1 MSELYD
7 GDGEGVV
14 KVLAA
19 ILLLGL
25 AAAADEGVFAAK
37 AVDVWD
43 HYSKPVTVLAPDGT
57 TAVIAEYVL
66 GPKDKYLVLRFKGE
80 GEKASFDLGRGIG
93 AELLWSPDSKALA
106 ITTSDVGRNGVFNT
120 YVLRLDHGSIQKI
133 DLSPLVRKEFDHPV
147 ACAYPEPPNVAG
159 VSWSS
164 PDHLLIAAQILD
176 HSICDSFG
184 TFVLYEVDVP
194 QKAILRRYNQI
205 EAKRVYSTSLGT
217 FLQHARDVCVM
228 SPKKC
233 EVPSNHTTAH
243 GSELN

>member
-25 AAAADEGVFAAK
+25 AAAADEGVFSAK

-43 HYSKPVTVLAPDGT
+43 HYSKPVTVRAPDGS
-57 TAVIAEYVL
+57 TAVTAEYVL
-66 GPKDKYLVLRFKGE
+66 GSKDKHLFLRFRGE
-80 GEKASFDLGRGIG
+80 GGKTSFDLGRGIG

-106 ITTSDVGRNGVFNT
+106 VTTSDVSRNGVFNT
-120 YVLRLDHGSIQKI
+120 YVLSLDHGSIQKI

-147 ACAYPEPPNVAG
+147 ACAYPEPPNVAA
-159 VSWSS
+159 VNWSS
-164 PDHLLIAAQILD
+164 PNHLLVAAQILD

-194 QKAILRRYNQI
+194 QRAILRQYSQI
-205 EAKRVYSTSLGT
+205 EAKRVYSSSLGT
-217 FLQHARDVCVM
+217 FLQHARDGCVT

-243 GSELN
+243 GPKRN

>member
-7 GDGEGVV
+7 RNREGVV

-19 ILLLGL
+19 ILLLAL

-43 HYSKPVTVLAPDGT
+43 HYSKPVTVLAPDGS
-57 TAVIAEYVL
+57 TAAIADYVL
-66 GPKDKYLVLRFKGE
+66 GPKDKRLVLRFRGA

-93 AELLWSPDSKALA
+93 AELLWSPDSKTLA
-106 ITTSDVGRNGVFNT
+106 VTTSDVGRNGVFNT
-120 YVLRLDHGSIQKI
+120 YLFRLDHGSIQKI
-133 DLSPLVRKEFDHPV
+133 DVSPLVRKEFDHPV
-147 ACAYPEPPNVAG
+147 ACAYPEPPNVAA

-164 PDHLLIAAQILD
+164 SDHLLIAAQILD

-184 TFVLYEVDVP
+184 TFVLYEIDIP
-194 QKAILRRYNQI
+194 QKAIVRRYNQI
-205 EAKRVYSTSLGT
+205 EAKRLYSSSLGV
-217 FLQHARDVCVM
+217 FLQHSRDDCVTN
-228 SPKKC
+228 PKKC

-243 GSELN
+243 GPD